1 MKLEADHPGLS
12 ITYEGDTRE
21 QEETMGSLLVGFVI
35 AMFVIYMLMGIPF
48 QSYLQP
54 LIVMSAIPFGFV
66 GALWG
71 HFFMGFD
78 LSIMSMLGLIALS
91 GVVVNDSIVLVDY
104 VNKKRCS
111 GRSLMSAVHEAGIR
125 RFRPIVL
132 TSLTTCAGLTPLM
145 LERSVQAKFMIPM
158 AVSLSFGVLF
168 GTFIILVLVPMLY
181 MILEDIKRAT
191 AWLLGRSYDP
201 DLKIGG

>member
-1 MKLEADHPGLS
+1 
-12 ITYEGDTRE
+12 
-21 QEETMGSLLVGFVI
+21 
-35 AMFVIYMLMGIPF
+35 
-48 QSYLQP
+48 
-54 LIVMSAIPFGFV
+54 
-66 GALWG
+66 
-71 HFFMGFD
+71 
-78 LSIMSMLGLIALS
+78 
-91 GVVVNDSIVLVDY
+91 
-104 VNKKRCS
+104 
-111 GRSLMSAVHEAGIR
+111 MSAVHEAGIR